1 MNKGRKITGGKYH
14 SNRKKKF
21 YEIKRTEREITIG
34 DPKRKDKKLR
44 GGTIKKVLLNDNSVN
59 VVTEKGIKKATIK
72 NVLKTPQ
79 NKFLARK
86 NRLMKG
92 VILETELGK
101 AKITN
106 RPTKDNLIN
115 AVLIKE

>member
-1 MNKGRKITGGKYH
+1 
-14 SNRKKKF
+14 
-21 YEIKRTEREITIG
+21 
-34 DPKRKDKKLR
+34 
-44 GGTIKKVLLNDNSVN
+44 
-59 VVTEKGIKKATIK
+59 
-72 NVLKTPQ
+72 
-79 NKFLARK
+79 
-86 NRLMKG
+86 MKG